1 MSTSRQHVEFGS
13 ETAYRLDVFD
23 EFGDQVNNEPSIA
36 AALEWAIEDEP
47 GFASPNLLP
56 HLPPNSLDGVKE
68 QANDSNIADMNAL
81 PDTQP
86 PQAGNHPG

>member
-13 ETAYRLDVFD
+13 KTAYWLDVFN

-36 AALEWAIEDEP
+36 AALERVIEDEP

-68 QANDSNIADMNAL
+68 QANIADINAL